1 MVLNNEAEIIALAFE
16 EIFKTL
22 EMKKQQ
28 LTEDLENQRRKKEKE
43 FQIWKKMKETHKK
56 TIENLLNDCE
66 KLVHE
71 CDPQHFLEVM
81 VFSFLSFYFFKL
93 GISHIAEF
101 TYCAVLDKLR
111 SVIKIGSGKANL
123 TNEKYYLTLRFFI
136 TVLFISETFEKLSL
150 KIISDI

>member
-1 MVLNNEAEIIALAFE
+1 MLNNEAEIIALAFG
-16 EIFKTL
+16 EISKTL

-71 CDPQHFLEVM
+71 CDPQQFLEVM
-81 VFSFLSFYFFKL
+81 IFFFLFFFSLD
-93 GISHIAEF
+93 ISGIAEF
-101 TYCAVLDKLR
+101 KSCVALDMLH
-111 SVIKIGSGKANL
+111 SGIKIGSGKANL
-123 TNEKYYLTLRFFI
+123 ASDKNYLTLCFFI
-136 TVLFISETFEKLSL
+136 RVLFILETFDKLSL
-150 KIISDI
+150 KIISDT

>member
-1 MVLNNEAEIIALAFE
+1 MVLNNEAEIIALAFG
-16 EIFKTL
+16 EISKTL

-71 CDPQHFLEVM
+71 CDPQQFLEVM
-81 VFSFLSFYFFKL
+81 VFFFLFFFSL

-101 TYCAVLDKLR
+101 KSCVVLDMLH
-111 SVIKIGSGKANL
+111 
-123 TNEKYYLTLRFFI
+123 
-136 TVLFISETFEKLSL
+136 
-150 KIISDI
+150 SDKDWIRKSKFNK

>member
-1 MVLNNEAEIIALAFE
+1 MNEISSPPNDTDMVLNNEAEIIALAFE

-81 VFSFLSFYFFKL
+81 VFSFLSFFFFL
-93 GISHIAEF
+93 TWYQSYSRVHILCSA
-101 TYCAVLDKLR
+101 
-111 SVIKIGSGKANL
+111 
-123 TNEKYYLTLRFFI
+123 
-136 TVLFISETFEKLSL
+136 
-150 KIISDI
+150 